1 MIKWLIALGFFSFS
15 WVAQA
20 HQADISTTM
29 IVERDNNQWVVQIS
43 AALTAFQYEIKAYYG
58 DSAYATPE
66 AFQALV
72 ISHLK
77 DNLSISF
84 NGKDTAKI
92 EHAYVRLGH
101 ETNVVF
107 EISGVPTDI
116 RSADIRNSSFKDIHR
131 NQSALV
137 LLKKGFSKQQ
147 FILKDANQ
155 HTANLVV
162 DGKTFQ
168 WAEVKVDNSALGLWL
183 LVPGLLLLAIGLF
196 AVYGQKFK
204 RTEEVSLVAP
214 EY

>member
-1 MIKWLIALGFFSFS
+1 MIKWFIALGLFSCFG
-15 WVAQA
+15 VAQA

-29 IVERDNNQWVVQIS
+29 IIERDNNQWVVQIS
-43 AALTAFQYEIKAYYG
+43 AALTAFQYEIQAHYG

-77 DNLSISF
+77 DNVSLSF
-84 NGKDTAKI
+84 NGKDTARI
-92 EHAYVRLGH
+92 EHAYVKLGH

-107 EISGVPTDI
+107 EISGVPAVI

-147 FILKDANQ
+147 FLLNNANQ

-162 DGKTFQ
+162 NGKAFQ
-168 WAEVKVDNSALGLWL
+168 LAVTKIGNPGLALWL
-183 LVPGLLLLAIGLF
+183 LAPGLLILATGLF
-196 AVYGQKFK
+196 AVYGQKLK
-204 RTEEVSLVAP
+204 RTKAVSPAAT

>member
-1 MIKWLIALGFFSFS
+1 MIKWFIALGLFSCS
-15 WVAQA
+15 WAAQA

-29 IVERDNNQWVVQIS
+29 IIERDNNQWVVQIS
-43 AALTAFQYEIKAYYG
+43 AALTAFQYEIKTHYG

-66 AFQALV
+66 AFQELV

-77 DNLSISF
+77 DNVSLSF
-84 NGKDTAKI
+84 NGKDTARI
-92 EHAYVRLGH
+92 EHAYVKLGH

-107 EISGVPTDI
+107 EISGVPADI

-147 FILKDANQ
+147 FLLKDANQ

-162 DGKTFQ
+162 NGKAFQ
-168 WAEVKVDNSALGLWL
+168 LAVAKAGNPGLALWL
-183 LVPGLLLLAIGLF
+183 LVPGLLILATGLF
-196 AVYGQKFK
+196 AVYGQKLK
-204 RTEEVSLVAP
+204 RTTEVSLAAT